1 MFHTN
6 INIKCPGTPKPTLN
20 FGIVRNT

>member
-20 FGIVRNT
+20 SGIVRNT